1 MQNKFGSVLKNL
13 RTENKMSQSHLA
25 KAVGVTQQC
34 ISEWEQ
40 CKIEPTLSNLCALS
54 EIFGVSI
61 DFLAGKKDY

>member
-1 MQNKFGSVLKNL
+1 MNVRFGGILKSL
-13 RTENKMSQSHLA
+13 RTENKMSQAYLA

-34 ISEWEQ
+34 VSEWEQ
-40 CKIEPTLSNLCALS
+40 SKIEPTLSNLCMLS